1 MFVWRNYFPYAIPH
15 EYIVM
20 PNHDVATNVAVDT
33 NVGAFNVGAL
43 HATPLPPSPYA
54 TPLPA
59 STPAPPPTSPRKNE
73 YMASMTIPPFGN
85 AMIPFYGKKTVFIL
99 IKVI

>member
-20 PNHDVATNVAVDT
+20 PNHDTATNVAVDT
-33 NVGAFNVGAL
+33 NVGAL
-43 HATPLPPSPYA
+43 HATPLPPLPYA
-54 TPLPA
+54 TPLP
-59 STPAPPPTSPRKNE
+59 PSPRKNE

-85 AMIPFYGKKTVFIL
+85 AITRFYGAKNV
-99 IKVI
+99 